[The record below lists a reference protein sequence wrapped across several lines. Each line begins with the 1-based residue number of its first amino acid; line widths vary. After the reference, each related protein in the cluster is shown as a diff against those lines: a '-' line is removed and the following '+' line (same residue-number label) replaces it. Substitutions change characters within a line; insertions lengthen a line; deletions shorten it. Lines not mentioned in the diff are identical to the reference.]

1 MRKKV
6 LEPVEPHVQHPTWG
20 QEVTVKMQG
29 VLEDHTVVEKDW
41 KLVFV
46 VGEGDVTQVG
56 WRFSRLNQISF
67 VWTEII
73 CQRQQFDDT

>member
-1 MRKKV
+1 M
-6 LEPVEPHVQHPTWG
+6 
-20 QEVTVKMQG
+20 KMQG

-56 WRFSRLNQISF
+56 WRFSRPNQISF